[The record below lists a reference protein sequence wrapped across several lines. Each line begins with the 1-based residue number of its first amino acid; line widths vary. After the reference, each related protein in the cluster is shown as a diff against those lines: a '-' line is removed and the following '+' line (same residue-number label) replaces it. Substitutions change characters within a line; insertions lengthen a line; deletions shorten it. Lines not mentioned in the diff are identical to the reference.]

1 MMTARQVRRLRAR
14 IELPDY
20 WEDRCVQMGE
30 LYGYWYALRLLGVPN
45 AYETKM
51 RYYRRMHY
59 YARKTGRI

>member
-1 MMTARQVRRLRAR
+1 M
-14 IELPDY
+14 PDY